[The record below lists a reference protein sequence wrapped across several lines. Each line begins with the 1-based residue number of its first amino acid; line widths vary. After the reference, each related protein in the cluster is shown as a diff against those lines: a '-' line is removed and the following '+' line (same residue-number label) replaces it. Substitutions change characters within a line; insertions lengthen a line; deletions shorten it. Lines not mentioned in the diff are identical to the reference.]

1 MLRGVIFDLD
11 NTLVDS
17 QLDFEAMR
25 REMRLHS
32 DLRIL
37 EAIAELPAEHA
48 AECHVILRRHEQIG
62 AEQATLL
69 PGVAQ
74 LLSHLQSQNLP
85 IGIVTRNSRENSLIS
100 LKNTGLQPHILITRD
115 DGPIKPDPWAVKHI
129 CQQWQVPPH
138 EVVMIGDYRFDVDS
152 GRAAGART
160 VILTGEVHPDEY
172 PNEEQADLRL
182 RSLAETEPL
191 LAWLSTI

>member
-25 REMRLHS
+25 REMRLQS

-48 AECHVILRRHEQIG
+48 AECHFILRRHEQIG

-74 LLSHLQSQNLP
+74 LLAKLQEQNLP
-85 IGIVTRNSRENSLIS
+85 VGIVTRNSRENSLIS
-100 LKNTGLQPHILITRD
+100 LKNTGLEPHILITRD

-152 GRAAGART
+152 GRDAGAKT

-172 PNEEQADLRL
+172 PNEEGADLRL
-182 RSLAETEPL
+182 RSLAETDSL
-191 LAWLSTI
+191 WAWLMTL